1 LLSVAAKWVPFPY
14 SNRPYQYAT
23 TKLASH
29 WPALHK
35 GDLEPW
41 PTAARLAAIA
51 KKHKEVAR
59 SVEQAGGTSELADA
73 LVDAWRAFHAG
84 DFGAAIEAGADLGPL
99 GATVANKACGVY
111 ATYLERNDRR
121 ALEFLEAAIERGEAA
136 TQAMPDYPNAHY
148 MLAFVLGR
156 YSQRISILKALAQ
169 GHATRVRA
177 CLDQTLRLEPKHADA
192 HIALG
197 LFHAEVI
204 GKVGSIV
211 GRVTYGA
218 SEDAVLEHCARA
230 IKLNPKSAIAHVEY
244 AHALTLLD
252 AHGNAENIA
261 ANYAKAAS
269 LDAADAMER
278 LDIERAKAA
287 RK

>member
-1 LLSVAAKWVPFPY
+1 VAAKWVPFPY
-14 SNRPYQYAT
+14 SNKAYHYAT
-23 TKLASH
+23 TKLASS

-41 PTAARLAAIA
+41 PTAGRIAALA
-51 KKHKEVAR
+51 KKHQDVAK
-59 SVEQAGGTSELADA
+59 SVEQAGGTSKLADA

-84 DFGAAIEAGADLGPL
+84 DFGAAIEAGAQLGPL

-111 ATYLERNDRR
+111 TTYLERNDRR
-121 ALEFLEAAIERGEAA
+121 ALELLEAAIDRGEAA
-136 TQAMPDYPNAHY
+136 TKALPDYPNAHY

-156 YSQRISILKALAQ
+156 YSQRISILKALAL
-169 GHATRVRA
+169 GHATRVRT
-177 CLDQTLRLEPKHADA
+177 CLDKTLKLEPKHADA

-204 GKVGSIV
+204 GKVGSLV
-211 GRVTYGA
+211 GSMTYGA
-218 SEDAVLEHCARA
+218 SKDAALEHCAKA
-230 IKLNPKSAIAHVEY
+230 LKLSPQSAIAHVEY

-252 AHGNAENIA
+252 ARGNAESIA
-261 ANYAKAAS
+261 EHYAKAAA
-269 LDAADAMER
+269 LEAGDAMER